1 MILDSSAL
9 VAIICR
15 EPGHADLLRKIAAAS
30 SILVGAPTVA
40 ETQMVVTMKVS
51 EGHQDTDGAGL
62 VDQFLSEIQ
71 ARIVP
76 FTREHVSI
84 FFDAFR
90 RYGKGRHPAHL
101 NMGDCFT
108 YATAKAAGMPL
119 LFVGDDFSLT
129 DLRPA

>member
-1 MILDSSAL
+1 
-9 VAIICR
+9 
-15 EPGHADLLRKIAAAS
+15 
-30 SILVGAPTVA
+30 
-40 ETQMVVTMKVS
+40 MVVTMKVS
-51 EGHQDTDGAGL
+51 EETDGAGI
-62 VDQFLSEIQ
+62 VDRFLSEIQ

-90 RYGKGRHPAHL
+90 RYRNGRHPARM

-119 LFVGDDFSLT
+119 LFIGDGFGLT
-129 DLRPA
+129 DLPPA